1 MKKGHDRA
9 DVVKLAYALG
19 SGPSSFIGVWV
30 RLPPSAPFF
39 LRFIQNRCEKKFLT
53 DFFDSCLKFRLIK
66 LLFETCSFWMLSRVW
81 HNGCAPAFQA
91 GYRGSTPLTRSI

>member
-1 MKKGHDRA
+1 MKKGHDSA

-39 LRFIQNRCEKKFLT
+39 LRFIQSRCQLKVFGG
-53 DFFDSCLKFRLIK
+53 FF
-66 LLFETCSFWMLSRVW
+66 
-81 HNGCAPAFQA
+81 
-91 GYRGSTPLTRSI
+91 